1 MKSPHLQ
8 LISSALLAAPIALLL
23 IAACAYILPA
33 IGRFD
38 AWNGLWDAPS
48 LLQAIGMTLWTGL
61 ASSLLA
67 WWLTAWLLSQAFGR
81 PWWNKL
87 VRSLPP
93 LLATPHAAFAVGL
106 VFLIAP
112 SGWILRSISPWLT
125 GYWAPPQIATSQ
137 DTYGLGLIAML
148 VLKEVP
154 FLLWA
159 AATQLQRDDT
169 GARWQRE
176 AFAAQTLGYSRQRAF
191 WQVLWPQ
198 LSNRLF
204 WPLLAVLAYG
214 LTVVDAALIAGPG
227 SPATLSVRA
236 WQWLQD
242 SDEEANAI
250 GAVAGWLLTA
260 LVAATAALIVLHDKH
275 SSRLWL
281 RFNGQRSKDAAQSSW
296 PAGRVAWGAVLLLYG
311 AVLLALAVGSVAG
324 VWPFPALLPK
334 SWSWE
339 AWGSVMASSRSVWMT
354 LALGITSSAIAL
366 AWSIAWLEISPPSWD
381 RALRKLLYL
390 PLLLPGVLW
399 VVGIH
404 RLALAGGLTGAWL
417 GVLLAH
423 LLSVLPYTL
432 IALSPAYQAFDAR
445 YAHINATL
453 GKSRWVYLSQVK
465 WPLLRSS
472 LWSTAAVGFAV
483 SVAQFLPTLYIGE
496 GRIVTVTTEAVT
508 LSSGGQRSLVA
519 AFAWLQWLL
528 PALAFAL
535 AAWLGKPRRWAIKA
549 SILLN
554 NATPSVRPELV
565 EGISK
570 ASTSSARTE
579 QI

>member
-1 MKSPHLQ
+1 MKSPYLLQ
-8 LISSALLAAPIALLL
+8 ISSALLAAPIALLL
-23 IAACAYILPA
+23 IAACATILPA
-33 IGRFD
+33 IGQFD
-38 AWNGLWDAPS
+38 AWNALREAPGLLRAV
-48 LLQAIGMTLWTGL
+48 GMTLWTGL
-61 ASSLLA
+61 ASTLLA

-81 PWWNKL
+81 PWWHKL

-112 SGWILRSISPWLT
+112 SGWFLRSMSPWLT
-125 GYWAPPQIATSQ
+125 GYSAPPQIATSQ
-137 DTYGLGLIAML
+137 DAYGLGLIAML
-148 VLKEVP
+148 VFKEVP

-176 AFAAQTLGYSRQRAF
+176 AWAAQTLGYSRQRAF

-198 LSNRLF
+198 LSKRLL

-242 SDEEANAI
+242 SDEATNTV
-250 GAVAGWLLTA
+250 GAAAGWFLTA
-260 LVAATAALIVLHDKH
+260 LVAASAALLVLQEKFSKH
-275 SSRLWL
+275 LWL
-281 RFNGQRSKDAAQSSW
+281 GFNGQRGKDTELRTWSV
-296 PAGRVAWGAVLLLYG
+296 GRIAWGAVLLLYA
-311 AVLLALAVGSVAG
+311 AVLLALGVGSVAG
-324 VWPFPALLPK
+324 IWPFPALLPQ
-334 SWSWE
+334 SLSWE
-339 AWGSVMASSRSVWMT
+339 AWSSVMGSSASVWMT
-354 LALGITSSAIAL
+354 LAIAASSSGIAL
-366 AWSIAWLEISPPSWD
+366 IWAVAWLELSPPSWD
-381 RALRKLLYL
+381 AALRKLLYL

-404 RLALAGGLTGAWL
+404 RLALAGGLTGTWL

-423 LLSVLPYTL
+423 LLAVLPYTL
-432 IALSPAYQAFDAR
+432 IALSPAYQGFDAR
-445 YAHINATL
+445 YAHISAAL
-453 GKSRWVYLSQVK
+453 GKSRWTYLSQVK
-465 WPLLRSS
+465 WPLLRTS

-528 PALAFAL
+528 PAMAFAL
-535 AAWLGKPRRWAIKA
+535 AAWLGKPRRW
-549 SILLN
+549 LN
-554 NATPSVRPELV
+554 
-565 EGISK
+565 SK
-570 ASTSSARTE
+570 A
-579 QI
+579 

>member
-1 MKSPHLQ
+1 MAATLRRLMHTSLGHFKSRVA
-8 LISSALLAAPIALLL
+8 SALLAAPIALLL
-23 IAACAYILPA
+23 IAAVAYITPA
-33 IGRFD
+33 IGHLH
-38 AWNGLWDAPS
+38 AWAALLNVPGLPKAV
-48 LLQAIGMTLWTGL
+48 GMTLWTGL
-61 ASSLLA
+61 ASTFLA

-81 PWWNKL
+81 RWWSAL
-87 VRSLPP
+87 VRSLPAM
-93 LLATPHAAFAVGL
+93 LATPHAAFAVGL

-112 SGWILRSISPWLT
+112 SGWILRAFSPWLT
-125 GYWAPPQIATSQ
+125 GLEQPPQLATSQ
-137 DTYGLGLIAML
+137 DAYGLGLVAML
-148 VLKEVP
+148 VFKEVP

-176 AFAAQTLGYSRQRAF
+176 LLAAQTLGYSRTRAF

-198 LSNRLF
+198 LSSRLA

-242 SDEEANAI
+242 SDEATNTI
-250 GAVAGWLLTA
+250 GAVAGWLLTGI
-260 LVAATAALIVLHDKH
+260 VAGAAALILLLGNLA
-275 SSRLWL
+275 SRARLGWS
-281 RFNGQRSKDAAQSSW
+281 GQRGNDAPVRSW
-296 PAGRVAWGAVLLLYG
+296 HSGRIAWGAVMMLYV
-311 AVLLALAVGSVAG
+311 AVLLSLAAGSVSG
-324 VWPFPALLPK
+324 VWPFPALLPA
-334 SWSWE
+334 SLSWE
-339 AWGSVMASSRSVWMT
+339 AWATVLKSSSSVWMT
-354 LALGITSSAIAL
+354 ISLAASSSCIAL
-366 AWSIAWLEISPPSWD
+366 IWAVAWLELAPTNWD
-381 RALRKLLYL
+381 KHLRKLLYL

-423 LLSVLPYTL
+423 LLAVLPYTL
-432 IALSPAYQAFDAR
+432 IALSPGYQGFDQR
-445 YAHINATL
+445 YAHISSTL
-453 GKSRWVYLSQVK
+453 GKSRWTYLIRVK
-465 WPLLRSS
+465 WPLLRTS

-519 AFAWLQWLL
+519 AFAWAQWLL
-528 PALAFAL
+528 PAIAFAL
-535 AAWLGKPRRWAIKA
+535 AAWLGRPRQWTTT
-549 SILLN
+549 LN
-554 NATPSVRPELV
+554 
-565 EGISK
+565 SK
-570 ASTSSARTE
+570 S
-579 QI
+579 

>member
-1 MKSPHLQ
+1 MRSAATALSAR
-8 LISSALLAAPIALLL
+8 LISALLAAPIALLL
-23 IAACAYILPA
+23 IAACAMILPA

-38 AWNGLWDAPS
+38 AWKELLEAPS
-48 LLQAIGMTLWTGL
+48 LLRAIGMTLWTGL
-61 ASSLLA
+61 ASTLLA
-67 WWLTAWLLSQAFGR
+67 WWASALLLSQAFGR
-81 PWWNKL
+81 PWWDRL

-112 SGWILRSISPWLT
+112 SGWILRSVSPWLT
-125 GYWAPPQIATSQ
+125 GWVEPPQIATSQ
-137 DTYGLGLIAML
+137 DAYGLGLIAML
-148 VLKEVP
+148 MFKEVP

-169 GARWQRE
+169 GARWQHE

-198 LSNRLF
+198 LSHRLL
-204 WPLLAVLAYG
+204 WPLLAVLAYS

-236 WQWLQD
+236 WNWLQD
-242 SDEEANAI
+242 SDEDTNAV
-250 GAVAGWLLTA
+250 GALAGWWLTA
-260 LVAATAALIVLHDKH
+260 LVALCASA
-275 SSRLWL
+275 LWL
-281 RFNGQRSKDAAQSSW
+281 QSKLRAAWRGSTGQRGRDALPTAWPVGHISW
-296 PAGRVAWGAVLLLYG
+296 LAIMVLYG

-324 VWPFPALLPK
+324 VWPFPALLPQ
-334 SWSWE
+334 SLSWE
-339 AWGSVMASSRSVWMT
+339 AWQSVIGSSRGVWIT
-354 LALGITSSAIAL
+354 LSLAAGSSALALIWAVV
-366 AWSIAWLEISPPSWD
+366 WLELSPAAWD
-381 RALRKLLYL
+381 AALRKLLYL

-399 VVGIH
+399 VVGTH
-404 RLALAGGLTGAWL
+404 RLALAGGLTGSWL

-423 LLSVLPYTL
+423 LLAVLPYTL
-432 IALSPAYQAFDAR
+432 IALSPAYLGFDAR
-445 YAHINATL
+445 YAHISSTL
-453 GKSRWVYLSQVK
+453 GKSRWAYLMQVK
-465 WPLLRSS
+465 WPLLRTS

-528 PALAFAL
+528 PALAFAS
-535 AAWLGKPRRWAIKA
+535 AAWLGKPRRWAA
-549 SILLN
+549 
-554 NATPSVRPELV
+554 
-565 EGISK
+565 
-570 ASTSSARTE
+570 
-579 QI
+579 